1 VTSVKPSF
9 KSIALAA
16 AALTATLLAGSALA
30 QSAADNIRP
39 VGSVCLQGQACV
51 GQPVSGSGTAA
62 APAASASNAA
72 PEQTAPPAATAAEP
86 EPSSA
91 SVAEAASDFDVEATY
106 NQSCMAC
113 HTTGAAG
120 APVLGDTEA
129 WNERLEKGMDQV
141 LANAINGIGA
151 MPARGLCM
159 SCSDDDLQALIDY
172 MIEP

>member
-1 VTSVKPSF
+1 MTSVKPSF
-9 KSIALAA
+9 KTLALAA

-51 GQPVSGSGTAA
+51 GQPVAGSGAQA
-62 APAASASNAA
+62 APAASSAAA
-72 PEQTAPPAATAAEP
+72 PVQATPPAATAAEP
-86 EPSSA
+86 EPSVS

-120 APVLGDTEA
+120 APMLGDAEA

-141 LANAINGIGA
+141 LANAINGVGA

-172 MIEP
+172 MIEQ